1 MTSFVQSIQSLTNQ
15 NYYLQKSVDFQ
26 AETIPISPQIA
37 YKFWNFQQKTKNYPP
52 NMESDLHISWTMQK
66 KSMKKSLK
74 FCENDSAA
82 AGVFSVIDK
91 SLSLFYK

>member
-15 NYYLQKSVDFQ
+15 NYYLQKRVDFQ

-37 YKFWNFQQKTKNYPP
+37 YKFWNFQQKTKNYPS

-66 KSMKKSLK
+66 KEYEEIFEVLRKW
-74 FCENDSAA
+74 
-82 AGVFSVIDK
+82 FSCCRC
-91 SLSLFYK
+91 L